1 MMASRMMKDAR
12 TILHA
17 TSLWIV
23 GTKVESSN
31 PRQRNRLRAHRA
43 RFQCDIEIAPFE
55 PFISKDLT
63 SDPDRQHLR
72 VGGRILHLQYAI
84 ARLGQD
90 FAVGRDDDST
100 NRNLT
105 ALASFS
111 CRLKGSFHKLICL
124 DHGLEQHM
132 LLV

>member
-17 TSLWIV
+17 TSLWILD
-23 GTKVESSN
+23 TKVEPSN
-31 PRQRNRLRAHRA
+31 PCQRNRLRAHRT
-43 RFQCDIEIAPFE
+43 RLQRDIEIAPFE
-55 PFISKDLT
+55 SFISKDLT
-63 SDPDRQHLR
+63 SNPNRQHLR
-72 VGGRILHLQYAI
+72 VGSRILHLQYAI

-111 CRLKGSFHKLICL
+111 RCLKGSFHELICL
-124 DHGLEQHM
+124 DHGFEQHM